1 MENEQYIESGLSVG
15 TTKIANKYEI
25 FTEEEVDIINNKIPE
40 LDERVTIIEYE
51 IEENIQQQINN
62 LVLGAVGD
70 GNNAEVVQARGP
82 FSTLNDR
89 LDNIDEIKDNI
100 KVVEQ
105 HLKLSNITIG
115 KVYFNGDN
123 YCNIGDANDYK
134 IWNPIKLKKGTYY
147 YSNISLEFTSL
158 KKSDTEYVKLKK
170 LVGNANDDCN
180 HRGQFTVD
188 FNFDLYVSTFK
199 DAECSMISAY
209 PLPDNYT
216 EGYKSIFDIQEDTLK
231 NRLSSVDD
239 KVEKNTF
246 ENIINEVKNNIT
258 NVSKS
263 MYIKDEKREII
274 SLNDFENGKYYSLWE
289 NEISTPSNDGYCIAQ
304 PIEIESGIYTF
315 KSISTVFS
323 FIKVDG
329 VFISLKEFLGD
340 YGLGKVTFAYLPTS
354 ELYIT
359 TLISENNYIYQGKPT
374 VYNYLNTDIH
384 VAQDLLKD
392 VPNIKLAINM
402 IVDNSIEWNI
412 LIHKGI
418 YYENSLDLPNNVN
431 LINPSGDYNDV
442 EIRGELD
449 NSSSSADITNKST
462 IDLHWSNRIENIK
475 VTARN
480 LRYPI
485 HSESGGKNK
494 DWKQIIKNCYLE
506 HYGNPSPNSQWT
518 SYHAWGEGASSGA
531 YAYFEDCYFKSP
543 TEPWYIH
550 EALNQE
556 KPYIHELK
564 NCVMECTD
572 YAYGRAC
579 VIDNTRENTVT
590 NVVKFEDCTFV
601 GSLNVNGTFPMN
613 VELKNCGDVLI
624 NCDNNGNKFSKI
636 HYPIE
641 KNRIRKAIYKGST
654 PLVGG
659 EVIASGDVFGQ
670 VKLAESSTPVEKI
683 VGIVLGSAN
692 PEDLITI
699 ITGGIFYCDRGW
711 SGNKISAGDNGT
723 ISENGSNVFAIGL
736 GFNYARLL
744 NK

>member
-1 MENEQYIESGLSVG
+1 MYDYNCPDCNEAKLQSDKNARKINEIIGQFNQIVDNDIA
-15 TTKIANKYEI
+15 TTKYLLEKADEI
-25 FTEEEVDIINNKIPE
+25 VGKKAKEKVNEELNGLNTEVD
-40 LDERVTIIEYE
+40 
-51 IEENIQQQINN
+51 NIQQQVNN

-70 GNNAEVVQARGP
+70 GNNAEVVQARGS
-82 FSTLNDR
+82 FTVLNDR
-89 LDNIDEIKDNI
+89 LD
-100 KVVEQ
+100 
-105 HLKLSNITIG
+105 
-115 KVYFNGDN
+115 
-123 YCNIGDANDYK
+123 
-134 IWNPIKLKKGTYY
+134 
-147 YSNISLEFTSL
+147 
-158 KKSDTEYVKLKK
+158 
-170 LVGNANDDCN
+170 
-180 HRGQFTVD
+180 D
-188 FNFDLYVSTFK
+188 F
-199 DAECSMISAY
+199 
-209 PLPDNYT
+209 
-216 EGYKSIFDIQEDTLK
+216 
-231 NRLSSVDD
+231 
-239 KVEKNTF
+239 
-246 ENIINEVKNNIT
+246 KNNIT
-258 NVSKS
+258 HVSKS
-263 MYIKDEKREII
+263 VYIKDEKRDII
-274 SLNDFENGKYYSLWE
+274 SLDDFESGKYYSLWE
-289 NEISTPSNDGYCIAQ
+289 NQISTPPNDGYCIAQ
-304 PIEIESGIYTF
+304 PIEIKSGIYTF

-329 VFISLKEFLGD
+329 LFISLKEILGEYD
-340 YGLGKVTFAYLPTS
+340 LGKIIFAYLPTC

-359 TLISENNYIYQGKPT
+359 SLISENNYAYQGKPT

-384 VAQDLLKD
+384 VAQDFSKD
-392 VPNIKLAINM
+392 VPNIKFAIDM
-402 IVDNSIEWNI
+402 IVDNTVEWNI
-412 LIHKGI
+412 IIHKGV
-418 YYENSLDLPNNVN
+418 YYENSLEIPNNVN

-449 NSSSSADITNKST
+449 DYSLSADITDKST

-475 VTARN
+475 ITAKN

-485 HSESGGKNK
+485 HSESGGRDK

-550 EALNQE
+550 EAQNQE
-556 KPYIHELK
+556 KPYLHELK

-579 VIDNTRENTVT
+579 VIDNTRENTVINT
-590 NVVKFEDCTFV
+590 VKFEDCTFI
-601 GSLNVNGTFPMN
+601 GSLNVNGTFPVD

-624 NCDNNGNKFSKI
+624 NCDNDGNKFSNN

-641 KNRIRKAIYKGST
+641 KNRIRKAIYKGTT

-670 VKLAESSTPVEKI
+670 VKLADSNTPVEQI
-683 VGIVLGSAN
+683 VGIALGSAN

-699 ITGGIFYCDRGW
+699 ITGGIFYCDKGW
-711 SGNKISAGDNGT
+711 SGNKISAGENGT

-736 GFNYARLL
+736 GYNYARLI